1 MNYLITLIL
10 ILSTSSSLA
19 SFKNFDFKS
28 NRTTKYPVISKR
40 VFQRTV
46 EKMGEEFSYLADS
59 FNEKL
64 LTYASWIDPTYDQAL
79 ARRWDSAQVL
89 VYRGMAHRR
98 ELNRDALALVVCHE
112 LGHLYAGQPL
122 KNENDFIAA
131 EGQADYF
138 ATKHCIRK
146 ALAIFDEKN
155 IEERAIE
162 ATKAVGEF
170 LANNWGHKH
179 PRTDTPDESVVDTTN
194 LSYPTPQCRFDTYM
208 AGLKGELRPRCWY
221 VED

>member
-10 ILSTSSSLA
+10 ILSTSSSFA
-19 SFKNFDFKS
+19 SFKNFDYKS

-112 LGHLYAGQPL
+112 LGHLYAGHPL

-146 ALAIFDEKN
+146 ALVIFDEKN

-162 ATKAVGEF
+162 ASKAVGEF

-179 PRTDTPDESVVDTTN
+179 PRIDTPDESVVEATN

-221 VED
+221 VEN